1 MGTLGFFVFFL
12 VLVNF
17 SANAV
22 LEFDKYVNI
31 LQNTEGV
38 SQKCLDQINSLDLE
52 TKVKMFDASS
62 KLIYPGML
70 QTYPVDMGMYDEC
83 IALDFTNKSTRTL
96 GKHCVLVGTT
106 LSIPT
111 SAVDLFKHSNNV
123 VAKAANINATQ
134 KFFKISAGYCVPDQC
149 SKKDLDI
156 LFKQYE
162 LGGVVTFNFSNAV
175 CTTKETGKELDAWD
189 FGFITLLAII
199 GCLIIINTTYDIY
212 QDWFSLPKQNVLIAF
227 SLYTNAQKLVHIG
240 KSSKEQ
246 IQVFHGLKFISMMWI
261 IAGHGFVAFRSLPVI
276 NPKDVLAWNSN
287 IYSQY
292 ITAAHLA
299 VDTFFYISGFLL
311 PYIYIKMFKGK
322 DFLFQLKSV
331 PMSYVHRYIRLTPAL
346 AMMYLYTITLMRR
359 IGGGPIYDKN
369 VNAFVTSCR
378 KNALSFFFYY
388 QNYYNYDDLCM
399 TQTWYLS
406 ADMQM
411 FWLSPIILLPTAY
424 FVTKKYKAVMLSL
437 ISFSIFTVILPMIIK
452 FIYQDYKNDYDTHSR
467 LCNYIIGFT
476 FGVFMRENI
485 DKPFIFKKNKY
496 LKNFLLWCIALG
508 SMYVLVYLNGW
519 IYIGN
524 GTYAGK
530 TVIESLMRPIW
541 CLGLTWIVYSCFHGY
556 GGVVNWILTRPILQ
570 FGSRLSYCMY
580 LMHGSVIAHNVM
592 MFRQKEIFSDWR
604 EFYLWCGYLIV
615 TLMVALVWSLAF
627 ESPIII
633 LEKVIF
639 GASGK
644 KKEHPTPPAKK
655 TIQA

>member
-17 SANAV
+17 NANAV

-31 LQNTEGV
+31 LQNTDGV

-70 QTYPVDMGMYDEC
+70 HTYPVDMGIYDEC
-83 IALDFTNKSTRTL
+83 IALDITKNSTRTL
-96 GKHCVLVGTT
+96 GKHCVFVGTN

-111 SAVDLFKHSNNV
+111 NAVDLLKHSNNV
-123 VAKAANINATQ
+123 VAKAANVNGFQ
-134 KFFKISAGYCVPDQC
+134 KIFEIAASYCVPDQC
-149 SKKDLDI
+149 SEKDLDI

-162 LGGVVTFNFSNAV
+162 QGGVVTFNFTKATCS
-175 CTTKETGKELDAWD
+175 TKETGKELDAWD
-189 FGFITLLAII
+189 FGFI
-199 GCLIIINTTYDIY
+199 
-212 QDWFSLPKQNVLIAF
+212 
-227 SLYTNAQKLVHIG
+227 
-240 KSSKEQ
+240 
-246 IQVFHGLKFISMMWI
+246 
-261 IAGHGFVAFRSLPVI
+261 
-276 NPKDVLAWNSN
+276 
-287 IYSQY
+287 
-292 ITAAHLA
+292 
-299 VDTFFYISGFLL
+299 
-311 PYIYIKMFKGK
+311 
-322 DFLFQLKSV
+322 
-331 PMSYVHRYIRLTPAL
+331 LTPAL
-346 AMMYLYTITLMRR
+346 AMMYLSTITLMRR